1 MKGCKC
7 FVNNKI
13 LNNNTNNIFCQDIC
27 LDIKREKCINEKGVP
42 SDINQEA
49 SDGGSGK
56 NEANAP
62 NYMEVGEDRMLEVK
76 RLVFHFSEGDTVTV
90 RTSEPEEI
98 IQMIANQNDGWLQY
112 DDIVINVK
120 NVSYIRIL
128 AD

>member
-1 MKGCKC
+1 MG
-7 FVNNKI
+7 
-13 LNNNTNNIFCQDIC
+13 
-27 LDIKREKCINEKGVP
+27 IKRKKCINEKGVP

-128 AD
+128 ADQ